1 MLVRSRLASAHKIHL
16 IIVSRKFLL
25 SFFHRKE
32 TYGRIKIYVTYVYM
46 CDIII
51 PKMIND
57 RLKFFRLNFRLNL
70 DLILEKYKFIPP
82 NLLSIIKRLEF
93 ITLQRIVRLVVTR
106 RPRVESISMGD
117 LRQSKSKKGGR
128 RKKKRSSQSSPTHCR
143 KDVHSVSCLPIP
155 FPNSD

>member
-1 MLVRSRLASAHKIHL
+1 MLVRSRLASAHKIHF

-57 RLKFFRLNFRLNL
+57 RLKFFRRLNL
-70 DLILEKYKFIPP
+70 DLIFEKYKFIPP

-117 LRQSKSKKGGR
+117 LRQSKSKEGGR
-128 RKKKRSSQSSPTHCR
+128 RKKKKGHP
-143 KDVHSVSCLPIP
+143 
-155 FPNSD
+155 

>member
-57 RLKFFRLNFRLNL
+57 RLKFFRRLNL

-117 LRQSKSKKGGR
+117 LRQSKSKEGGR
-128 RKKKRSSQSSPTHCR
+128 RKKKKGHP
-143 KDVHSVSCLPIP
+143 
-155 FPNSD
+155 